1 MSANLTV
8 YSMAMTAE
16 APYRAREVERAY
28 QAAMAEAASGRHNN
42 RLLPRLAHAIGWVR
56 RREIPGV
63 SVERPEND
71 GVTVAQW
78 AG

>member
-8 YSMAMTAE
+8 YAMAMAAE
-16 APYRAREVERAY
+16 EPYRAREAERAY
-28 QAAMAEAASGRHNN
+28 QTAVAEAASGRHSD

-56 RREIPGV
+56 RRGIPGV
-63 SVERPEND
+63 SVERPDNG